1 MSTPIVLISPAMA
14 VPSSFYGPLVAAFE
28 ERGWTARALPRRG
41 FERDLPRASRRHD
54 WSYADEVAD
63 TQGAVDAARAEDPDR
78 PVVIFGHSL
87 GGQLGGAVQ
96 IGPRPADGLVL
107 VGVSLPHFR
116 HYPRIGLPLA
126 AMALSMPL
134 VGLVRGYVPKP
145 WFGGPGAR
153 TMMSEW
159 ARVVRTG
166 RAPYA
171 VNRRITLPT
180 LAVHLAGDGFSITA
194 AAHRFER
201 TLVEPAALTSWE
213 YTRDL
218 LPEGGTTHHVLWARH
233 PGPVVDRVVRWWA
246 DQANA
251 STGGQEQTRFRS
263 P

>member
-1 MSTPIVLISPAMA
+1 MSTPVVLISPAMA
-14 VPSSFYGPLVAAFE
+14 VPSSFYGPLVAAFV

-54 WSYADEVAD
+54 WSYADEIAD
-63 TQGAVDAARAEDPDR
+63 TQAAIDAAREEHPGR
-78 PVVIFGHSL
+78 PVVLFGHSL
-87 GGQLGGAVQ
+87 GGQLGGAIQ

-107 VGVSLPHFR
+107 VGVSLPHYR

-134 VGLVRGYVPKP
+134 VGLVRGHVPKP

-153 TMMSEW
+153 TLMNEW
-159 ARVVRTG
+159 AHVVRTG
-166 RAPYA
+166 RPPYP
-171 VNRRITLPT
+171 VQRRMTLPT
-180 LAVHLAGDGFSITA
+180 LAVHLEGDGFSIA
-194 AAHRFER
+194 AASERFER
-201 TLVEPAALTSWE
+201 TLVEPAALTRWE
-213 YTRDL
+213 YTRDVV
-218 LPEGGTTHHVLWARH
+218 PEGGSTHHVLWAKH
-233 PGPVVDRVVRWWA
+233 PRPVVDQVVRWWT